1 MQTFTKAERL
11 SGKTSIDEVYKKGKT
26 ILSYPFKISC
36 LEAPPSNVP
45 VKILISVP
53 KRSFKRAV
61 DRNKIKRFIR
71 EAYRKNKSILY
82 EGANTKNVFVMFI
95 YTSKIIETA
104 SEVEKKMIVALQ
116 KISKNNQPST

>member
-26 ILSYPFKISC
+26 IQSYPFKISS
-36 LEAPPSNVP
+36 LEVSQSNVP
-45 VKILISVP
+45 VKIIISVP

-71 EAYRKNKSILY
+71 EAYRKNKTLLY
-82 EGANTKNVFVMFI
+82 EGINTKKLFVMFI
-95 YTSKIIETA
+95 YTSKKIETA
-104 SEVEKKMIVALQ
+104 LEVEKKMIVALQ
-116 KISKNNQPST
+116 KISKNNQP